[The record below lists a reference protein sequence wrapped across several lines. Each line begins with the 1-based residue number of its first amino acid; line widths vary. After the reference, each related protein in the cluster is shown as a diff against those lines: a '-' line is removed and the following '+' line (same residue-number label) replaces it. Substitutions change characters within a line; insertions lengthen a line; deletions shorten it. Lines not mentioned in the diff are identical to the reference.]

1 VKKPSEI
8 LSRLPVALSLWR
20 VMMGTY
26 YTESMIIQNAK
37 NGRRG
42 YDDRFQCSSASGS
55 PAGLIANRCYLISRI
70 LT

>member
-1 VKKPSEI
+1 
-8 LSRLPVALSLWR
+8 
-20 VMMGTY
+20 MGTY